1 MNPESKIKKVQLQ
14 CSVIN
19 QLIPKANKY
28 FIDYCKALKEI
39 WKEKVDKKRDF
50 DILATYGLGT
60 FTEPYHL
67 SFGNNKNVYKF
78 NWNYEIQELNK
89 RYKQCTK

>member
-1 MNPESKIKKVQLQ
+1 MTTEGKIKKVQLQ

-28 FIDYCKALKEI
+28 FIEYCKAIKEA
-39 WKEKVDKKRDF
+39 WSNGKFCGNHKDNY
-50 DILATYGLGT
+50 DILEKYNLGVIG
-60 FTEPYHL
+60 YR
-67 SFGNNKNVYKF
+67 GNGDYKF

-89 RYKQCTK
+89 RYKQCLK

>member
-1 MNPESKIKKVQLQ
+1 MTTEGKIKKVQLQ

-39 WKEKVDKKRDF
+39 WKEKINRERDAE
-50 DILATYGLGT
+50 ILIKFGLIENGRM
-60 FTEPYHL
+60 
-67 SFGNNKNVYKF
+67 YKWGSYY
-78 NWNYEIQELNK
+78 NIYWNYEIQELNK
-89 RYKQCTK
+89 RYKQCLK

>member
-1 MNPESKIKKVQLQ
+1 MTTEGKIKKVQLQ

-28 FIDYCKALKEI
+28 FIEYCKAIKEA
-39 WKEKVDKKRDF
+39 WSNGKFCGNHKDNY
-50 DILATYGLGT
+50 DILEKHQLGYCRVASYGN
-60 FTEPYHL
+60 
-67 SFGNNKNVYKF
+67 SSYKF

-89 RYKQCTK
+89 RYKQCLK